1 MYSMFAFNF
10 TNTNK
15 LEKMM
20 NVLMSILKLSLIFN
34 TFPGVKFTICNKN
47 IYTIH
52 TSKKRDRPPWK
63 GERVKETERE
73 RERRS

>member
-1 MYSMFAFNF
+1 MFAFNF
-10 TNTNK
+10 TNTNR

-52 TSKKRDRPPWK
+52 TSKKETGRP
-63 GERVKETERE
+63 GRGRE
-73 RERRS
+73 SEKD